1 MTSILNL
8 EILLYHNQTF
18 DEMPINELINYWWKT
33 IWILK
38 EKSF

>member
-18 DEMPINELINYWWKT
+18 DEMPIRELLKCCWNM
-33 IWILK
+33 ILK
-38 EKSF
+38 KDPFS